1 MDCQQ
6 NVNYSWSYTSVKN
19 HKNMIANQC
28 GNGTEGKNVK
38 EIEILNLQSIPE
50 LIKTPHCLYL
60 VMPT

>member
-28 GNGTEGKNVK
+28 GNGTEGKK
-38 EIEILNLQSIPE
+38 R
-50 LIKTPHCLYL
+50 
-60 VMPT
+60 